1 MDTPELPP
9 LDAGSSVAE
18 ALPPLEEVGARS
30 EDDPVIPD
38 APTEPVEAP
47 DPAAPKSDDSQDKS
61 SEDKD
66 EDVLNAFLASSEEA
80 TEAKAPDGIDANEWK
95 KFQEWQK
102 AQSAQPA
109 GETPPVEPPPA
120 EQPAVEPLTDEEF
133 DRVFDNKDAFQS
145 AIGKAMSKHS
155 QEFQE
160 KVYDE
165 MDKAMQAF
173 GTHLLGRMEQLIYLS
188 DAIKECPEI
197 NNYQRAFQVAY
208 AKALE
213 NQKPGDL
220 YTPVRTALDTF
231 QREMKRAESIR
242 STKRVDVRPKQSAPK
257 GASPGPRSIPGSTP
271 QGGDVNNHSFLTG
284 IWRTS

>member
-1 MDTPELPP
+1 MNTPELPP
-9 LDAGSSVAE
+9 LDAGSSAAE
-18 ALPPLEEVGARS
+18 SLPPLEEVGARS
-30 EDDPVIPD
+30 EDDPVTPD
-38 APTEPVEAP
+38 TPAEPVETP
-47 DPAAPKSDDSQDKS
+47 DPAEPKIDESQDKS
-61 SEDKD
+61 GEDKD
-66 EDVLNAFLASSEEA
+66 EDVLNAFLAPDEA
-80 TEAKAPDGIDANEWK
+80 AEAKAPDGIDANEWK

-102 AQSAQPA
+102 AQAQPA
-109 GETPPVEPPPA
+109 AEQPPA
-120 EQPAVEPLTDEEF
+120 ESPAEEQAAVEPLTDEEF
-133 DRVFDNKDAFQS
+133 DRVFDNKDTFQS

-242 STKRVDVRPKQSAPK
+242 STKKVDVRQKQIAPK
-257 GASPGPRSIPGSTP
+257 GANPGPRSIPGSAP